1 MAFRILKI
9 IVCINFGILFTSTA
23 MGQASVG
30 DWELRV
36 ESDETATE
44 SRVAVTSA
52 QLYSGSKAQPN
63 LVIRRIKLD
72 SRLELLV
79 TATHDKEKDKCDYKD
94 WNIMIDSTHVPVL
107 GYTFEPAKTELKAK
121 LGSSKNELWSL
132 FRNGLRLMVQV
143 EQKCDSFSGESKLMN
158 YTFSLSGSS
167 AAYKFVLGAAE

>member
-1 MAFRILKI
+1 
-9 IVCINFGILFTSTA
+9 